1 MADTKYTIS
10 AEKMREVLEVS
21 RLLAVTADLDHLLP
35 EIAKATQALLGAERA
50 SIFLYDASTD
60 ELWTKIALGA
70 NTIRVPAAAGIVGH
84 VFKTNKLLDIPDAY
98 ADARFN
104 REVDR
109 RLGFVTRN
117 LLTCPMVDLKGR
129 PIGVIQAV
137 NKIGGTFGREDEET
151 IELLAAQGG
160 VAIQRYHLQ
169 VDAIQVVELRREMDL
184 AKRVQESLLPKAAPD
199 IDGMQAVG
207 WTKPA
212 SVTGGD
218 AFDLWKIA
226 DGKLGIFLGDASGH
240 GLGPALVV
248 SQARTL
254 ARALSEIDC
263 DPRWV
268 LTRMNNRLVNDL
280 EMGRFVTVF
289 MACLES
295 DGCLTWASAGHGPIL
310 YRPGP
315 GKPIEV
321 LDPTAPPIGVLDQ
334 FDVDQIEPIRIDCG
348 GQLIVMSDG
357 IFEAQR
363 EGGDMFGVDRVIRL
377 LDQNAAA
384 PPDVILN
391 SIKDAVR
398 TWQGKDDPADDQSV
412 VLVQCKEVDGQPRP
426 DVKAAR

>member
-1 MADTKYTIS
+1 MSESKYSIS

-21 RLLAVTADLDHLLP
+21 RLLAVTADLDHLLM

-50 SIFLYDASTD
+50 SIFLFDANSD
-60 ELWTKIALGA
+60 ELWTKVALGA
-70 NTIRVPAAAGIVGH
+70 NPIRVPAAAGIVGH
-84 VFKTNKLLDIPDAY
+84 VFKTNRLLNIPDAY

-109 RLGFVTRN
+109 RTGFVTRN
-117 LLTCPMVDLKGR
+117 LLTCPMVDFKGK

-137 NKIGGTFGREDEET
+137 NKIGGIFEREDEET

-184 AKRVQESLLPKAAPD
+184 AKRVQESLLPKFAPT
-199 IDGMQAVG
+199 IHGMQAVG

-212 SVTGGD
+212 SITGGD

-240 GLGPALVV
+240 GLAPALVV

-280 EMGRFVTVF
+280 ELGRFVTVF

-295 DGCLTWASAGHGPIL
+295 NGCLTWASAGHGPIL
-310 YRPGP
+310 YRAAPGE
-315 GKPIEV
+315 KIQV
-321 LDPTAPPIGVLDQ
+321 LDPTAPPIGVLDE
-334 FDVDQIEPIRIDCG
+334 FAVDQTDPVQIRCG
-348 GQLIVMSDG
+348 GILIVMSDG
-357 IFEAQR
+357 IFESQR
-363 EGGDMFGVDRVIRL
+363 EDGEMFGVDRVIEI
-377 LDQNAAA
+377 LDKDPNA
-384 PPDVILN
+384 PPETLLADF
-391 SIKDAVR
+391 KEAVR
-398 TWQGKDDPADDQSV
+398 VWQGKDEPNDDQSI
-412 VLVQCKEVDGQPRP
+412 VLVQCK
-426 DVKAAR
+426 